1 MYHQGL
7 LTWQFPGMTNSVENI
22 SWSFIIIHLINR
34 KTMIGGGGGGGG
46 GGILLLFLV
55 SLMRFLMFFNP
66 LKYSLILKF
75 NKYKT
80 VDHGRRHISFHIYT
94 NQTLFDLPGLVY
106 GLKSK
111 SLILSAK

>member
-1 MYHQGL
+1 MYDQGL
-7 LTWQFPGMTNSVENI
+7 LTWQFPGMTDSVENI

-46 GGILLLFLV
+46 ILLLFLV
-55 SLMRFLMFFNP
+55 SLMHILMFFNP
-66 LKYSLILKF
+66 LKYSLSFILKF

-80 VDHGRRHISFHIYT
+80 VDHGRCHISFHIYT

>member
-1 MYHQGL
+1 MYDQGL

-46 GGILLLFLV
+46 GGDFVTFSLFFVTNTRRFTLGAAILP
-55 SLMRFLMFFNP
+55 S
-66 LKYSLILKF
+66 
-75 NKYKT
+75 
-80 VDHGRRHISFHIYT
+80 IYT

-111 SLILSAK
+111 PLILSAK

>member
-1 MYHQGL
+1 MYDQGL
-7 LTWQFPGMTNSVENI
+7 LIWQFPGMTNIVENI

-34 KTMIGGGGGGGG
+34 KTIGGGGGGG
-46 GGILLLFLV
+46 LLFFV
-55 SLMRFLMFFNP
+55 SLMHFLMFFNP
-66 LKYSLILKF
+66 QKYSLFFILKF

-80 VDHGRRHISFHIYT
+80 VDHGRRLLASIYT